1 MLAQADLD
9 EARELLTAQT
19 SATAEAE
26 TRADELAAKAAERA
40 RNLVPGEIH
49 RGKREGLG
57 NLTGAYKPTRSSEIL
72 KPRMT
77 RA

>member
-26 TRADELAAKAAERA
+26 TRADELAAKVEEQ
-40 RNLVPGEIH
+40 V
-49 RGKREGLG
+49 
-57 NLTGAYKPTRSSEIL
+57 
-72 KPRMT
+72 
-77 RA
+77 